1 MTDTGSTMIQV
12 RDLTYSYP
20 KADRS
25 AIQGLRFEVARG
37 EIFGFLGPN
46 GAGKSTTQKILI
58 GLLQDYTGT
67 VSALGTP
74 LAEWGPDFYEHVGVA
89 FEFPNHYLKLTG
101 LENLKYFRALY
112 SEGTQAPEWLL
123 ERVDLV
129 DAADMPVSQY
139 SKGMKS
145 RLSIARALLNNPDLL
160 FLDEPT
166 TGLDPVSGRRIK
178 ELIREQR
185 DAGTTVFLT
194 THDMVVADD
203 LCDRVAFILNGE
215 IQIIDAPRDL
225 KLRHGSRRV
234 RVEYVEGKRT
244 KNREFPLGGVGDN
257 PEFLQLVRGSEIETI
272 HTLEATLE
280 DIFVE
285 VTGSRLL

>member
-1 MTDTGSTMIQV
+1 MIQV
-12 RDLTYSYP
+12 RDLTYTYP
-20 KADRS
+20 GADRP
-25 AIQGLRFEVARG
+25 AIRSLRFDVGRG

-58 GLLQDYTGT
+58 GLLREFTGT
-67 VSALGTP
+67 VSALGTS
-74 LAEWGPDFYEHVGVA
+74 LTDWGPNFYEHVGVA

-112 SEGTQAPEWLL
+112 SEGTRAPEDLL

-145 RLSIARALLNNPDLL
+145 RLSIARALLNDPELL

-166 TGLDPVSGRRIK
+166 TGLDPVSARRIQD
-178 ELIREQR
+178 LVRAQR
-185 DAGTTVFLT
+185 DGGTTVFLT
-194 THDMVVADD
+194 THDMVAADH
-203 LCDRVAFILNGE
+203 LCDRVAFILDGE
-215 IQIIDAPRDL
+215 IALIDTPRDL
-225 KLRHGSRRV
+225 KLRQGDRRL
-234 RVEYVEGKRT
+234 RVEYVDGDET
-244 KNREFPLGGVGDN
+244 QAREFGLGGIGEN
-257 PEFLQLVRGSEIETI
+257 LEFLHLLRGREIETI

-280 DIFVE
+280 DIFVD
-285 VTGSRLL
+285 VTGSQLG

>member
-1 MTDTGSTMIQV
+1 MIQV
-12 RDLTYSYP
+12 RDLTYMYP
-20 KADRS
+20 KADRP
-25 AIQGLRFEVARG
+25 AIRGLGFDVGRG

-58 GLLQDYTGT
+58 GLLREFTGT
-67 VSALGTP
+67 VSTLGTP
-74 LAEWGPDFYEHVGVA
+74 LGDWGPDFYEHVGVA

-112 SEGTQAPEWLL
+112 DEGTRSPEDLL

-129 DAADMPVSQY
+129 DAANMPVSQY

-145 RLSIARALLNNPDLL
+145 RLSIARSLLNDPELL

-166 TGLDPVSGRRIK
+166 TGLDPSSARRIQ

-185 DAGTTVFLT
+185 DGGTTVFLT
-194 THDMVVADD
+194 THDMAAADH
-203 LCDRVAFILNGE
+203 LCDRVAFILDGE
-215 IQIIDAPRDL
+215 IALIDTPRNL
-225 KLRHGSRRV
+225 KLRGGDRRL
-234 RVEYVEGKRT
+234 RIEYVGTEGPEE
-244 KNREFPLGGVGDN
+244 REFTLEGIGEN
-257 PEFLQLVRGSEIETI
+257 REFLQLLQIPEIETI

-285 VTGSRLL
+285 VTGSQLG